1 MYKILYIKL
10 DYLTDFYEFFFADFE
25 NLGIQLENELKLMF
39 TLELK

>member
-1 MYKILYIKL
+1 MYKIGLSYKL
-10 DYLTDFYEFFFADFE
+10 LRIFFAGFE